1 METEK
6 YGARTDSDILTTRGA
21 AQLLGVA
28 VSTVQQ
34 WVDSGVLA
42 SWTTPGG
49 HRRIPLAAVQAQ
61 LRSQAQRG
69 ARAPTPE
76 RDQERAP
83 ERAPAAV
90 DGLPAGSYPV
100 ALDEAARTRA
110 ALATG
115 LFDTAASPAYDRMV
129 RLASQVA
136 GTPTALVSLL
146 DYERQWF
153 KARVGM
159 AMTQTP
165 RCQAFCNY
173 AVLSDEGLYVEDA
186 SRDERFRNNPLV
198 TGEAG
203 VRFYAGNPLYD
214 RDGYRIGTLCVLDR
228 VPRTLSEEQRWALKE
243 LAAMMSEEIQR
254 AA

>member
-1 METEK
+1 METK
-6 YGARTDSDILTTRGA
+6 QYGARTDSDILTTRGA

-69 ARAPTPE
+69 ARPVE
-76 RDQERAP
+76 GERAP
-83 ERAPAAV
+83 ERAPAPV
-90 DGLPAGSYPV
+90 DALPAGSYPV
-100 ALDEAARTRA
+100 GLDEAARTRA

-146 DYERQWF
+146 DYDRQWF

-159 AMTQTP
+159 AMPQTP

-228 VPRTLSEEQRWALKE
+228 VPRTLSDEQRWALKE
-243 LAAMMSEEIQR
+243 LAAMLSEEIQGG
-254 AA
+254 A

>member
-1 METEK
+1 METEQ
-6 YGARTDSDILTTRGA
+6 YGARTDSDILTTKGA

-49 HRRIPLAAVQAQ
+49 HRRIPLVAVQAQ
-61 LRSQAQRG
+61 LRAQG
-69 ARAPTPE
+69 
-76 RDQERAP
+76 ERAP
-83 ERAPAAV
+83 RSAATESTQPPSLAR
-90 DGLPAGSYPV
+90 LPEGSYPV
-100 ALDEAARTRA
+100 AFDEAARTRA
-110 ALATG
+110 AIATG
-115 LFDTAASPAYDRMV
+115 LFDSPPSPAYERMV

-153 KARVGM
+153 KARIGM
-159 AMTQTP
+159 AMPQTP

-228 VPRTLSEEQRWALKE
+228 VPRTLSDEQRWALKE
-243 LAAMMSEEIQR
+243 LAAMLSEEIQR